1 MKKTIIT
8 LLTIATTISTFAQK
22 TPKMY
27 QDTLVWKEG
36 IMLKKE
42 DFKAKPK
49 PNIPIQTGTSMVMFT
64 KDAGGTI
71 IFVVQSVFF
80 RNMSFMKAGLEYT
93 LKHEQNN
100 FDLCELYA
108 RKLRKKIATK
118 NFSKSKNV
126 RKDLTDMF
134 NDSHN
139 DYYKDRAKYEK
150 ETEFGLNVAKQ
161 QTWNDKIVK
170 ELAELSMYSSTDVQV
185 MTK

>member
-1 MKKTIIT
+1 MKKIFFLI
-8 LLTIATTISTFAQK
+8 LTISTIQFFAQK

-27 QDTLVWKEG
+27 QDTLIWREG
-36 IMLKKE
+36 LVLKKE

-49 PNIPIQTGTSMVMFT
+49 SNIPIQTGTSMVMFT

-71 IFVVQSVFF
+71 IFVVQSVFY

-108 RKLRKKIATK
+108 RQLRKKIATK
-118 NFSKSKNV
+118 NFNKSKNV
-126 RKDLTDMF
+126 RQDLTDMY
-134 NDSHN
+134 NDCNN
-139 DYYKDRAKYEK
+139 DYYKERTKYEK

-161 QTWNDKIVK
+161 QAWNDRIVK
-170 ELAELSMYSSTDVQV
+170 ELAELSAYSSTDVQV